1 MEGSGKMSY
10 PMEAGMVLLSKLF
23 SQRGCLDLG
32 KTQSILPLSLP
43 PPALPR
49 NAVWLTHIEQI
60 PLLGETHINQAYRP
74 NV

>member
-1 MEGSGKMSY
+1 MSY

-49 NAVWLTHIEQI
+49 NAV
-60 PLLGETHINQAYRP
+60 
-74 NV
+74 